1 VHLSLAD
8 SERREKWGGG
18 RGGGDAREHGKVMF
32 GRSRAKEGKRAHLGK
47 RVQLGKTYCPV
58 VQ

>member
-1 VHLSLAD
+1 V
-8 SERREKWGGG
+8 GGAG